1 MAEVPIS
8 NLIQLTTPN
17 DGDVYPVVS
26 IANITQKI
34 RYDTLYNDI
43 SSRVVVGKYTPITT
57 FNDSQTFLS
66 NASGNWQT
74 AYTTVTANSAAWGAA
89 APIGYTLFREA
100 SSVISP
106 NNGTNVYAL
115 SVYSLSAN
123 VDIALIAKGTGATL
137 AQIPDNTATGGGKR
151 GQYATDWQKIRTQ
164 ATQVA
169 SGLYSVIAGGQNNT
183 SSNDATTVGGG
194 QGNIANYSYATVGGG
209 LDNTAN
215 YDYAFVGG
223 GEGNSAGT
231 SGTHATVVGGN
242 ANQASGQYSF
252 IGGGGSNTSSG
263 FYSTVGGGHLNDSTS
278 SYAFVGGGYDN
289 TASGTNSTVVGGSQN
304 NTNGKQNAHI
314 IGSNITAP
322 LSNYAYVNNLSTT
335 GNITSNTAGVTT
347 LTATNSNITNLTATN
362 SIVTSF
368 TATNSNI
375 TNLTATN
382 SNITNL
388 TATNALV
395 TNLTAI
401 STTSTT
407 ISAATYQG
415 SQAIKAWVNFD
426 GTGSGAGVPTIRS
439 SYGINKIARINDGI
453 FVVEFR
459 PNTFT
464 TSTYVIQ
471 GLASGN
477 AATMILIDAA
487 SETGAPTLMTSLS
500 CRVKA
505 QYSPGTTSTTRTP
518 HTICL
523 TFMGD

>member
-1 MAEVPIS
+1 MAEVSIS
-8 NLIQLTTPN
+8 DLTQLNTPLV
-17 DGDVYPVVS
+17 DDVYPVVS
-26 IANITQKI
+26 NNITQKI

-89 APIGYTLFREA
+89 TPIGYTLFREA
-100 SSVISP
+100 SSVITP
-106 NNGTNVYAL
+106 NNNTNVYAL

-137 AQIPDNTATGGGKR
+137 AQIPDNSATGGGKR
-151 GQYATDWQKIRTQ
+151 GQYATDLQKFRTQ

-169 SGLYSVIAGGQNNT
+169 SGLYSVIAGG
-183 SSNDATTVGGG
+183 V
-194 QGNIANYSYATVGGG
+194 
-209 LDNTAN
+209 LNTASGN
-215 YDYAFVGG
+215 NSTICGGYSNKASNDYAFVGG
-223 GEGNSAGT
+223 G
-231 SGTHATVVGGN
+231 
-242 ANQASGQYSF
+242 SGQYSF

-407 ISAATYQG
+407 ISAAT
-415 SQAIKAWVNFD
+415 
-426 GTGSGAGVPTIRS
+426 
-439 SYGINKIARINDGI
+439 
-453 FVVEFR
+453 
-459 PNTFT
+459 
-464 TSTYVIQ
+464 
-471 GLASGN
+471 
-477 AATMILIDAA
+477 
-487 SETGAPTLMTSLS
+487 
-500 CRVKA
+500 
-505 QYSPGTTSTTRTP
+505 
-518 HTICL
+518 
-523 TFMGD
+523 